1 MIRASVA
8 VCTRNRAAL
17 LAGCLATLDTQV
29 FEVDAVEILVV
40 DNGSTD
46 GTADLLRA
54 WSAGGP
60 LRRWVREPRTGLVHA
75 RNAALAASGR
85 EVVIFLDDDALVP
98 PTWAAAHLGGYRPGA
113 GVGAIGGPV
122 GLVWPSARPGWVV
135 DDLTQWYSALDLG
148 DDPGPYPNEH
158 GPYGTNMSVWRSAAL
173 GVGGFDAQFGRRG
186 RRLLSGEERDLS
198 RRLVQAGWRLR
209 YEPTAAVVQQVLP
222 ERVNWRWLL
231 RRAWA
236 QGISDARFDLVQAAG
251 TRRSRLTRARTEL
264 TATAERLDHRRPDR
278 TSLTERLPDL
288 TVAFAHAGAAGEFA
302 RTAVAGVPRRRSDR
316 PAHR

>member
-1 MIRASVA
+1 MIRATVA

-17 LAGCLATLDTQV
+17 LAGCLASLDTQV
-29 FEVDAVEILVV
+29 FELDAIEVLVV

-46 GTADLLRA
+46 GTANLLRRWA
-54 WSAGGP
+54 SREP
-60 LRRWVREPRTGLVHA
+60 LRRWTSEPRPGLSHA
-75 RNAALAASGR
+75 RNAALRATDR

-98 PTWAAAHLGGYRPGA
+98 PTWAAAHLAGYRPGE

-122 GLVWPSARPGWVV
+122 GLDWPTARPDWVV
-135 DDLTQWYSALDLG
+135 DELTQWYSALDLG
-148 DDPGPYPNEH
+148 DEPGPYPNEH

-198 RRLVQAGWRLR
+198 RRLMQAGWRLR

-222 ERVNWRWLL
+222 DRIHPRWLL

-236 QGISDARFDLVQAAG
+236 QGVSDARFELLRAAG
-251 TRRSRLTRARTEL
+251 SRRHRLARARSEI
-264 TATAERLDHRRPDR
+264 AASAEWLGRARRGAPGRPAD
-278 TSLTERLPDL
+278 LPHL
-288 TVAFAHAGAAGEFA
+288 TVALARAGAAGEFA
-302 RTAVAGVPRRRSDR
+302 RTAVIGVPR
-316 PAHR
+316 PARVTR

>member
-1 MIRASVA
+1 MIRATVA

-17 LAGCLATLDTQV
+17 LAGCLASLDTQV
-29 FEVDAVEILVV
+29 HEPDAVEVLVV

-46 GTADLLRA
+46 GTADLLRR
-54 WSAGGP
+54 WSSREP
-60 LRRWVREPRTGLVHA
+60 LRRWVSEPRVGLSNA
-75 RNAALAASGR
+75 RNTALHAAGR

-98 PTWAAAHLGGYRPGA
+98 PTWAAAHLAGYRPGA

-122 GLVWPSARPGWVV
+122 GLDWPTGRPGWVV
-135 DDLTQWYSALDLG
+135 DELTQWYSALDLG
-148 DDPGPYPNEH
+148 DEPGPYPNDH

-198 RRLVQAGWRLR
+198 RRLVQAGWQLR

-222 ERVNWRWLL
+222 DRIHRSWLF

-236 QGISDARFDLVQAAG
+236 QGVSDARFDLLRSAG
-251 TRRSRLTRARTEL
+251 TRRGRLTRARTEI
-264 TATAERLDHRRPDR
+264 AA
-278 TSLTERLPDL
+278 STEQLSRARAGEHGPDL
-288 TVAFAHAGAAGEFA
+288 PRVTFALARAGAAGEFV
-302 RTAVAGVPRRRSDR
+302 RTAVVGVPS
-316 PAHR
+316 PARATR